1 VLRKNCFKKPGFTEI
16 NNSVCSKE
24 QNISCVFLETVSFA
38 GSQEAFQ
45 SQDRVREKV
54 RAEQCENKDVFRAP

>member
-1 VLRKNCFKKPGFTEI
+1 VFVPRNKKSAAF
-16 NNSVCSKE
+16 
-24 QNISCVFLETVSFA
+24 FLETVSFA